1 MRASLYSLLCGLAA
15 VRAADV
21 ALMVVE
27 ATGTTS
33 SSYTSPVQS
42 AFAGFGWVVTT
53 RTASSTATGFVV
65 EVPAQGSYDVA
76 QLTEKLQTC
85 AFRTTLEAAYEM
97 APWSLTDVSVTHA
110 CTAEEGVH
118 TCATALASC
127 DADGGG
133 GGGDSGDSG
142 DTDMGSGD
150 DSDSDDSTMNAGV
163 IVAIVT
169 GVLAAIAI
177 IALIVYA
184 LFGNMAIFGNGATA
198 VPLSETPLV
207 VAP

>member
-53 RTASSTATGFVV
+53 RTASSTATGFV

-76 QLTEKLQTC
+76 QLEKLQTC

-97 APWSLTDVSVTHA
+97 APWSLTTCRDA
-110 CTAEEGVH
+110 RVH
-118 TCATALASC
+118 RGEAYVR
-127 DADGGG
+127 DR
-133 GGGDSGDSG
+133 
-142 DTDMGSGD
+142 
-150 DSDSDDSTMNAGV
+150 
-163 IVAIVT
+163 T
-169 GVLAAIAI
+169 GFVRCRRRRRRW
-177 IALIVYA
+177 
-184 LFGNMAIFGNGATA
+184 
-198 VPLSETPLV
+198 
-207 VAP
+207 